1 MKFANNVRLLTIFAS
16 AALLAG
22 GTSVAAS
29 KQPARQPAEAAAPA
43 AQPASAG
50 QASYGVKIGAFFND
64 QQKQAARRAFLQKYA
79 KAKECPPGLEK
90 GKKGCESP
98 WDARYWAVGQALQ
111 PAVKAYPVPEPVV
124 AQLPKPP
131 KGYEY
136 VLVADD
142 ILLIASGTKLVVD
155 MIEHVA
161 S

>member
-1 MKFANNVRLLTIFAS
+1 MKFSNKSRTLAIFAS
-16 AALLAG
+16 AAVLAG
-22 GTSVAAS
+22 GCFAANT
-29 KQPARQPAEAAAPA
+29 KAAAPAAPVAPA
-43 AQPASAG
+43 AQPAATG

-64 QQKQAARRAFLQKYA
+64 QQKQAARRAFSQKYA
-79 KAKECPPGLEK
+79 KAKECPAGMEK

-98 WDARYWAVGQALQ
+98 WDTRYWAVGQALQ
-111 PAVKAYPVPEPVV
+111 PAVKAYPVPQPVA

-131 KGYEY
+131 QGYEY

-142 ILLIASGTKLVVD
+142 ILLISSGTKLVVD

>member
-1 MKFANNVRLLTIFAS
+1 MKFAFQPGSRAILAS
-16 AALLAG
+16 AVLLAA
-22 GTSVAAS
+22 SACLAAT
-29 KQPARQPAEAAAPA
+29 KPAAPA
-43 AQPASAG
+43 AAPTTASAGAG
-50 QASYGVKIGAFFND
+50 QASYGVKLGAFFND

-98 WDARYWAVGQALQ
+98 WDTRYWAVGQTLQ
-111 PAVKAYPVPEPVV
+111 PAVKAYPVPEPVA

-131 KGYEY
+131 QGYEY

-161 S
+161 G